1 MNKQM
6 RHFRF
11 LAKPLLRGE
20 SMCSKC
26 YQEADRTF
34 PPSDILWLTNSPV
47 VQSNCEYIHIEGLI
61 RSVLSASILNST

>member
-1 MNKQM
+1 MMNKQM

-34 PPSDILWLTNSPV
+34 SPSDILWLTSSSIQLWV
-47 VQSNCEYIHIEGLI
+47 HTYWGLNTKC
-61 RSVLSASILNST
+61 SICFYTQ